1 MPTFWQA
8 IDTFIKTSKIK
19 IDRPK
24 GSPHPRYTHIIYP
37 LDYGYLENT
46 TGGDGDGI
54 DVWLGSHPD
63 KKFDAIICT
72 ADQHKRDSE
81 IKVLLG
87 CTQKEKEI
95 IVEFLMS
102 NEVGAFLINRP

>member
-1 MPTFWQA
+1 MPSFWQVM
-8 IDTFIKTSKIK
+8 DTLIETSKIK

-24 GSPHPRYTHIIYP
+24 GSAHPRYPNIIYP

-54 DVWLGSHPD
+54 DIWLGTLPD
-63 KKFDAIICT
+63 QKFDAIVCT
-72 ADQHKRDSE
+72 ADKHKRDSE

-87 CTQKEKEI
+87 CTQKEKET
-95 IVEFLMS
+95 IVNFLLS